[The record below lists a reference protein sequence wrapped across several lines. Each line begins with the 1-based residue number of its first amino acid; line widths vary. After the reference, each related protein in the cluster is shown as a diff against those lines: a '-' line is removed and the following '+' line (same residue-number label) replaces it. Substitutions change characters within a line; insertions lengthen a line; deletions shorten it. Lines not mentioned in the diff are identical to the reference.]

1 MTRSDIQPLLVS
13 RNGAMRLLGV
23 CSFTLWKWNLTGVLK
38 PLTLDGQTAAYFFP
52 DVEKLKATVCR
63 DRLKPGRKKKEAV

>member
-38 PLTLDGQTAAYFFP
+38 PLTVDGQTAAYFLP
-52 DVEKLKATVCR
+52 DVEKLKASVCR
-63 DRLKPGRKKKEAV
+63 DGLKPGRRKKKV